1 MGRCPAML
9 APCWDAEFSAGALVD
24 HMRRDKKV
32 RDGALKFV
40 LARGIGQAFTAG
52 DVSMEA
58 VTELLRDEGCEG

>member
-1 MGRCPAML
+1 MGMPAEL
-9 APCWDAEFSAGALVD
+9 RLLNRRFSAEALLG

-52 DVSMEA
+52 DVPVAA
-58 VTELLRDEGCEG
+58 VTELLLEEGCRP